1 MRLKTFYAN
10 TMTEA
15 MQMIRETLGDEAI
28 IVATGEDQARGGVR
42 VTAAVEPSF
51 EIGNDGISGVQSW
64 LQYDDEQ
71 DSDAVAE
78 ELTEIMLRHC
88 VPENVMDNI
97 ISCATVM
104 GFDDLGTALSTTL
117 DQLYSFRPLPVT
129 AHKKPIMMIGPPGSG
144 KTLAVAKMAARG
156 AMNGLNIS
164 AISTDTVRAGGV
176 EQLQAFTN
184 LLKIDLQKA
193 KSPQDLRNITE
204 DLTHHSDQIIID
216 TSGLNPFD
224 TSDVKVLAKFIGAI
238 DVRPVLVLPAGIDA
252 DEAGEMARV
261 FATIGATEILP
272 TRVDIARRLGSLLA
286 AAHQGGLSFSDV
298 SATPKVAQGLSH
310 ISPKSLSN
318 LLVPRL
324 YQSEKNVILPPRSS
338 RTGVRKTGTMQ

>member
-28 IVATGEDQARGGVR
+28 IVATGEDRARGGVR
-42 VTAAVEPSF
+42 VTAAIEPSF
-51 EIGNDGISGVQSW
+51 EIGNDGIAGVQSW

-78 ELTEIMLRHC
+78 ELTEVMLRHC

-104 GFDDLGTALSTTL
+104 GFDDLGTALSYTL
-117 DQLYSFRPLPVT
+117 EQLYSFRPLPVT

-156 AMNGLNIS
+156 AMNGLNIN

-176 EQLQAFTN
+176 EQLQAFTK
-184 LLKIDLQKA
+184 LLQIDLKKA
-193 KSPQDLRNITE
+193 KNPQDLRNITE
-204 DLTHHSDQIIID
+204 ELMQHSDQVIID

-224 TSDVKVLAKFIGAI
+224 TSDVKILAKLIGAI
-238 DVRPVLVLPAGIDA
+238 DARPVLVLPAGIDA

-298 SATPKVAQGLSH
+298 STTPKVAQGLSH
-310 ISPKSLSN
+310 MSPKSLAN

-324 YQSEKNVILPPRSS
+324 YQSEKNVILPTATS
-338 RTGVRKTGTMQ
+338 RTGDRKTGTTQ

>member
-1 MRLKTFYAN
+1 
-10 TMTEA
+10 
-15 MQMIRETLGDEAI
+15 MIRETLGDEAI
-28 IVATGEDQARGGVR
+28 IVATGEERARGGVR

-51 EIGNDGISGVQSW
+51 EIGDEGMAGVQNW

-71 DSDAVAE
+71 DTDAVAE

-88 VPENVMDNI
+88 VPENVMDHI

-104 GFDDLGTALSTTL
+104 GYDDLGTALSSTL
-117 DQLYSFRPLPVT
+117 AQLYSFRPLPVK
-129 AHKKPIMMIGPPGSG
+129 AHEKPIMMIGPPGSG

-156 AMNGLNIS
+156 AMNGLNIGV
-164 AISTDTVRAGGV
+164 ISTDTVRAGGV

-193 KSPQDLRNITE
+193 KSPQDLRSITE
-204 DLTHHSDQIIID
+204 DLKHHNDQVIID

-224 TSDVKVLAKFIGAI
+224 TNDVKILAKLIGAI

-252 DEAGEMARV
+252 DESGEMARI
-261 FATIGATEILP
+261 FAAIGATELLP

-286 AAHQGGLSFSDV
+286 AAHQGSLSFSDV
-298 SATPKVAQGLSH
+298 STTPKVAQGLRPLT
-310 ISPKSLSN
+310 PKSLSH

-324 YQSEKNVILPPRSS
+324 YQSEKNVILPPRAS
-338 RTGVRKTGTMQ
+338 RIGVRKTGTTQ